1 MYIKKKFFIKKKQLL
16 IRLIKRIFI
25 NMLFNNNF
33 ILASSSKSRYNIL
46 KKNKLVF
53 TKIKPDCDEDILKKK
68 LIRKKSLIK
77 NISLELARLKSKSIS
92 LKKKNCLIVGADTI
106 IDFEGR
112 VLNKANSLKQA
123 RIKIKNISGKSHY
136 IYSSVSVYHNMREV
150 WQTTEKSKVKIR
162 KLSKEDIDEYLLK
175 SGKDILSSVG
185 CYQIEGVGPNIIEE
199 IRGDFFNIMGF
210 PLFPFLKFI
219 KSYKI
224 K

>member
-1 MYIKKKFFIKKKQLL
+1 
-16 IRLIKRIFI
+16 
-25 NMLFNNNF
+25 
-33 ILASSSKSRYNIL
+33 
-46 KKNKLVF
+46 
-53 TKIKPDCDEDILKKK
+53 
-68 LIRKKSLIK
+68 
-77 NISLELARLKSKSIS
+77 
-92 LKKKNCLIVGADTI
+92 
-106 IDFEGR
+106 
-112 VLNKANSLKQA
+112 
-123 RIKIKNISGKSHY
+123 
-136 IYSSVSVYHNMREV
+136 MREV